1 MQEKNSCL
9 ILLGAVGIRK
19 GKPAVSMDHQREP
32 GRSEVLTPCRTTTLL
47 NRHSMS
53 KLVFV
58 GGIIMMVAG
67 ITGLAIVGYG
77 ITHF

>member
-1 MQEKNSCL
+1 
-9 ILLGAVGIRK
+9 
-19 GKPAVSMDHQREP
+19 MDHQREP